1 MYSKELKIMGAP
13 LPRDTNPLQ
22 SQHKGASMGIML
34 LP

>member
-1 MYSKELKIMGAP
+1 MYSEELRFMRSP

-22 SQHKGASMGIML
+22 SQHKGASIGIML